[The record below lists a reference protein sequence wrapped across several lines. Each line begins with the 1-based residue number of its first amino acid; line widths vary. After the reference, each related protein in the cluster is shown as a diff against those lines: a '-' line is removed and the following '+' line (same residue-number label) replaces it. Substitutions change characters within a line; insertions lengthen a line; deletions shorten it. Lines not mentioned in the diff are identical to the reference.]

1 MAEMI
6 PVRKPNLLLNGK
18 SIEFNKIDYLA
29 LKKVTKIGNGAKVD
43 CEKKYIDRYAYVFI
57 FKKDYNF
64 SAEYKKCS
72 FNLNAPNVF
81 LAAKVKVRKFGT
93 GARINCLKRYIGFNA
108 LVIITD

>member
-18 SIEFNKIDYLA
+18 SIELDKIEYLT
-29 LKKVTKIGNGAKVD
+29 LKRVTKIGNGAKVD
-43 CEKKYIDRYAYVFI
+43 CEKKYIDKYAYVFI
-57 FKKDYNF
+57 FKSDYEF
-64 SAEYKKCS
+64 SAEYKKYS
-72 FNLNAPNVF
+72 LSLNSPPVF